1 MTTIALETAVL
12 SNTSATLGDRIAAA
26 AALWELIEECEAAL
40 KPFKDEV
47 RAMAV
52 AAGNPTMT
60 INGTGM
66 CQCKVVVPGASLKLR
81 EGLSVE
87 GERAALGELFGTV
100 FEVKLALRST
110 SPAVAATLPPAAQ
123 AHLANGHLPCGE
135 HPTGE
140 PQGALGRPRDIS
152 SCSESPFPYAQTRRY

>member
-1 MTTIALETAVL
+1 MNHIALETAVL
-12 SNTSATLGDRIAAA
+12 NNPNAALPDRIAAA
-26 AALWELIEECEAAL
+26 AALWGLIEECEGAL

-47 RAMAV
+47 RAMAL
-52 AAGNPTMT
+52 AAGTT
-60 INGTGM
+60 TLTLNGTGM

-87 GERAALGELFGTV
+87 GERASLGELFGTV

-123 AHLANGHLPCGE
+123 AHLATVTSLVANTPRVSLKVL
-135 HPTGE
+135 TGVE
-140 PQGALGRPRDIS
+140 EL
-152 SCSESPFPYAQTRRY
+152 

>member
-1 MTTIALETAVL
+1 MNHIALETAVL
-12 SNTSATLGDRIAAA
+12 NNPNAHLPDRIAAA
-26 AALWELIEECEAAL
+26 AALWGLIEECEAAL

-47 RAMAV
+47 RALAL
-52 AAGNPTMT
+52 AAGTT
-60 INGTGM
+60 TLTLNGTGM

-123 AHLANGHLPCGE
+123 AHLATVTSLVANTPRVSLKVLPGVE
-135 HPTGE
+135 E
-140 PQGALGRPRDIS
+140 L
-152 SCSESPFPYAQTRRY
+152 

>member
-1 MTTIALETAVL
+1 MNHIALENAVL
-12 SNTSATLGDRIAAA
+12 RNTSATLGDRIAAA
-26 AALWELIEECEAAL
+26 SALWELIEECEAAL

-123 AHLANGHLPCGE
+123 AHLATVTSLVANTPRVSLKVL
-135 HPTGE
+135 
-140 PQGALGRPRDIS
+140 LGV
-152 SCSESPFPYAQTRRY
+152 EEVK